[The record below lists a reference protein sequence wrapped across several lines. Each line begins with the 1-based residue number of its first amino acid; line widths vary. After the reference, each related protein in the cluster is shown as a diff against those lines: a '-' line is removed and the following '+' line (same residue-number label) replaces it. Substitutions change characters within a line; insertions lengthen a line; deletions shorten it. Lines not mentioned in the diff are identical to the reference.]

1 MKNKID
7 LTDILTPA
15 SIIEGMIDRELAAA
29 NKKFPAFATTHEG
42 WAVLFEE
49 VAETNKEIED
59 INDIAMVLF
68 EDIMKSHA
76 YDELKADRVSDI
88 RHSAVKGIEELI
100 QVAAMCDKF
109 KALAGPEEIIPSMA
123 EFYKNWT
130 KRKEEEGDKFLEML
144 MNPSKGTGKPTTI
157 KRWNAKIVPN
167 DTEPCCEVTPSKYD
181 TGSIL
186 SMGTLKPEKAR
197 ETTDFY
203 KKKYKMTDEQVYNFL
218 DRLYTN
224 RAIIVKQNEVP
235 PEKWQE
241 LKSLAENANK
251 TMEIITKHK
260 CGNCKSYNWT
270 PVSEHAICMNPK
282 NQKTETKATW
292 SCPEWEKGNTK

>member
-1 MKNKID
+1 MSENKM
-7 LTDILTPA
+7 
-15 SIIEGMIDRELAAA
+15 IELLIRMELKSA
-29 NKKFPAFATTHEG
+29 NEKFPPFASTHEG

-109 KALAGPEEIIPSMA
+109 KALGEANSMK
-123 EFYKNWT
+123 ELYEKYDNRLKRDVLEVFNKNYK
-130 KRKEEEGDKFLEML
+130 
-144 MNPSKGTGKPTTI
+144 
-157 KRWNAKIVPN
+157 AKIVPN

-186 SMGTLKPEKAR
+186 SMGTLKPCKETKEYLERASDFIDAVCSGLDHTEPEIVKFFNGVAEKAN
-197 ETTDFY
+197 
-203 KKKYKMTDEQVYNFL
+203 Q
-218 DRLYTN
+218 
-224 RAIIVKQNEVP
+224 
-235 PEKWQE
+235 
-241 LKSLAENANK
+241 
-251 TMEIITKHK
+251 TMETLKTEHK
-260 CGNCKSYNWT
+260 CGNCNSYNWT
-270 PVSEHAICMNPK
+270 PVSEHAVCMNPK

-292 SCPEWEKGNTK
+292 SCPEWEKGEKE